1 MSRTI
6 DERVVE
12 MQFQNE
18 SFERNANQSIS
29 TLGKLDSA
37 LELKNG
43 KKSFADVEAAAKKTN
58 FSSLMNAVE
67 QVSSKFTALGV
78 IGFTALQRIANA
90 AINVGTQLVKSLTID
105 PIMQGYQEYEL
116 KMGSIQTIMAGTGE
130 DLQTVNGYLEEL
142 NEYADRT
149 IYSFADMTQNIGK
162 FTNNGVSLE
171 NSVAAIQGIAN
182 VAAISGANA
191 NEASRA
197 MYNLAQALSAGYV
210 KLIDWKSIENANMG
224 TVAFKQNLID
234 MAVEL
239 GTVKKIGDG
248 MYRTLTGKT
257 FNATQNFN
265 DVLQEQWMTSDVLI
279 NTLIRY
285 TDETTELGQQAY
297 EAATKV
303 RTFSKLMDTLK
314 EAVGSGWA
322 MTAQY
327 IIGDFEQ
334 ASDLWTKVNDK
345 LSGIINKSAEAR
357 NSLLKAW
364 NQGAL
369 GEDSNT
375 MGMWNSVDQVWTNMT
390 GREAVLEGL
399 ASIFSEIEKILGRV
413 STAFGKV
420 FDKLTAN
427 DLIQASYRFLNFA
440 RSLRLSDE
448 QLNSLESGF
457 TGIFSVIKKAGS
469 MAKTFLGS
477 LKPLVKLATYI
488 GSILI
493 DAFGK
498 LGEKLSG
505 ISKWDSYKDF
515 LSNFS
520 DGLSKLVELLTNGAD
535 SAREFATE
543 LYSILK
549 GNFETGLTTVVTKLG
564 VIGETIQG
572 IFAGLKI
579 GDKLSS
585 LFGTLS
591 IVDGFSNSLSGFS
604 LGNITSLIGTGGLTA
619 LLVSLTGL
627 INTFKESLDSLSGV
641 VGEGGV
647 LGTLRDT
654 LKSFQTQIKAKAIKD
669 IAIAVGI
676 LAAALLVLSLIKP
689 DRLMSAMTGLAM
701 SMVGLVKV
709 VSAVGKIVSGTG
721 FNLKGFIA
729 LASGLISLAAAILIL
744 AAAVKIMAGLSWSE
758 LVAGLSGLAGVS
770 YVLAKTAEY
779 LTRNAKRL
787 KVSAIGYIGL
797 ATAVL
802 ILSVAVKK
810 FADLDFAKMLQG
822 LIGVAA
828 VLASIARFTKIAET
842 AKVGVGTGVALIT
855 IAAAMIIFA
864 SAVAKF
870 GEMPWQQ
877 ALQGAIAMTVI
888 LAMIAGFSLLL
899 SECDNM
905 LSTGASLILA
915 SVAMQILAS
924 ALEKF
929 GSMDYEEFGRGL
941 LAMCG
946 SLMILAGAMWAFGKT
961 KDGTTAML
969 AASAAM
975 LILAPALKSLG
986 QLSLAQVGISLLAI
1000 AAAFTILGV
1009 AGRLLKPLAP
1019 IILTLSEAI
1028 TLMGVGVLAAGFGI
1042 IALAAGITALATA
1055 FSVGANA
1062 IVGGIVAMATGVAQ
1076 GIVQFASIIADG
1088 APTIAKAVVSVI
1100 LSVLAIAATM
1110 IPKAVGLLMQFFSEL
1125 LNTISAYIG
1134 PLSESI
1140 VNVIEQLGYAIA
1152 NSADKIANAA
1162 VVLVIA
1168 FVNGIANGIRNNE
1181 EEIFAAVRNILS
1193 SIIELCIS
1201 AIQMIFDLIPGAG
1214 FISDKL
1220 EDAKTAVREF
1230 LAPETMQ
1237 DSGTDAGEVVGNNV
1251 TTGVTTAID
1260 DSKDTLTTSG
1270 IDITGF
1276 IKEGAESVDT
1286 TSSGEEIVN
1295 GITRGI
1301 KTYSPKAIK
1310 AASELAKQC
1319 SDTIDKSLDI
1329 NSPSKV
1335 TAKSGASIVEGLALG
1350 MKENTGDATNS
1361 AKLMASQTVNAL
1373 NASLDGTEASAPA
1386 PVLDMST
1393 IYSQIASMEQNEEW
1407 QMVIKP
1413 VLDMSEVNPG
1423 LSNLSAIV
1431 SAKAQNAASGYRN
1444 TQESAYGSGK
1454 TGAAAS
1460 SQTNN
1465 ISPNFYI
1472 YGAEG
1477 QNVEELADIIMSK
1490 MENAYTVKAE
1500 VFR

>member
-18 SFERNANQSIS
+18 SFERNANRSIS
-29 TLGKLDSA
+29 TLEKLDSA

-43 KKSFADVEAAAKKTN
+43 KKSFADVEAAAEKTN

-90 AINVGTQLVKSLTID
+90 AINVGTSLVKSLTID

-116 KMGSIQTIMAGTGE
+116 KMGSIQTIMASTGE
-130 DLQTVNGYLEEL
+130 DLTTVKGYLEEL
-142 NEYADRT
+142 NEYADKT
-149 IYSFADMTQNIGK
+149 IYSFSDMTQNIGK
-162 FTNNGVSLE
+162 FTSAGVSLE

-182 VAAISGANA
+182 VAAISGANT

-197 MYNLAQALSAGYV
+197 MYNFAQALSAGYV
-210 KLIDWKSIENANMG
+210 KLIDWKSIENANMA
-224 TVAFKQNLID
+224 TVEFKQQLID
-234 MAVEL
+234 TALEL
-239 GTVKKIGDG
+239 GTVTKDADG
-248 MYRTLTGKT
+248 MYRTLSGKT
-257 FNATQNFN
+257 FNATKNFN
-265 DVLQEQWMTSDVLI
+265 DVLQEQWMTTDVLVT
-279 NTLIRY
+279 TLGKY
-285 TDETTELGQQAY
+285 TDETTEIGQKAY

-322 MTAQY
+322 MTAEY

-345 LSGIINKSAEAR
+345 LSEIINKSAEAR

-364 NQGAL
+364 NQGVL
-369 GEDSNT
+369 GEDSNIL
-375 MGMWNSVDQVWTNMT
+375 GMWNAVDQVWTNMT
-390 GREAVLEGL
+390 GREAVLKGL
-399 ASIFSEIEKILGRV
+399 ASIFGEIEKILGRI

-420 FDKLTAN
+420 FKKLTAN

-457 TGIFSVIKKAGS
+457 TGVFSVIKKAGS
-469 MAKTFLGS
+469 IVKTFIGF
-477 LKPLVKLATYI
+477 LKPIVKLVTYI
-488 GSILI
+488 GGVLI

-515 LSNFS
+515 FSNFS
-520 DGLSKLVELLTNGAD
+520 DGLSKLVELLINGAD
-535 SAREFATE
+535 SASEFATE
-543 LYSILK
+543 LYSIVK
-549 GNFETGLTTVVTKLG
+549 GNFETALTAAATKLG
-564 VIGETIQG
+564 AIGETIRG
-572 IFAGLKI
+572 IFADLKI

-585 LFGTLS
+585 LLGAFLLL
-591 IVDGFSNSLSGFS
+591 DGFSNSLSSF
-604 LGNITSLIGTGGLTA
+604 SLIGTGGLTA
-619 LLVSLTGL
+619 LLVSL
-627 INTFKESLDSLSGV
+627 SR
-641 VGEGGV
+641 V
-647 LGTLRDT
+647 LGTLGDT

-669 IAIAVGI
+669 IAISVGI

-689 DRLMSAMTGLAM
+689 ERLMSAMTGLAM

-709 VSAVGKIVSGTG
+709 VSAVGKIVSGSG
-721 FNLKGFIA
+721 FNLKGFIV
-729 LASGLISLAAAILIL
+729 LASALVPLAAAILIL
-744 AAAVKIMAGLSWSE
+744 SVAVKIMAGLNWSE
-758 LVAGLSGLAGVS
+758 LVAGLAGLAGIS

-779 LTRNAKRL
+779 LSRNAKGL
-787 KVSAIGYIGL
+787 KVSAIGFIGL

-810 FADLDFAKMLQG
+810 FAELDLGKMVQG

-842 AKVGVGTGVALIT
+842 AKIGVKTGIALIA
-855 IAAAMIIFA
+855 IAAAMVIFS

-877 ALQGAIAMTVI
+877 ALQGVIAMTAI

-899 SECDNM
+899 AECNNM
-905 LSTGASLILA
+905 LSTSAALILVGA
-915 SVAMQILAS
+915 AMQILAS

-961 KDGTTAML
+961 KDGITAIL

-986 QLSLAQVGISLLAI
+986 QLSLTQVGISLLAI
-1000 AAAFTILGV
+1000 AGAFIILGV
-1009 AGRLLKPLAP
+1009 AGLLLKPLAP
-1019 IILTLSEAI
+1019 IILTLSGAI
-1028 TLMGVGVLAAGFGI
+1028 ALMGTGVLAAGFGI

-1062 IVGGIVAMATGVAQ
+1062 IVGGIVAIAIGLAQ

-1110 IPKAVGLLMQFFSEL
+1110 IPKAVGLLMQFFTEL

-1162 VVLVIA
+1162 LVLVIA

-1295 GITRGI
+1295 GITKGI
-1301 KTYSPKAIK
+1301 KTHSPKAIN
-1310 AASELAKQC
+1310 AATELAKQC
-1319 SDTIDKSLDI
+1319 SDTINKSLDI

-1373 NASLDGTEASAPA
+1373 NAGLDSAEASAPA

-1393 IYSQIASMEQNEEW
+1393 IYSQIASMEQDDEW

-1431 SAKAQNAASGYRN
+1431 SAKAQNAAGTYRS
-1444 TQESAYGSGK
+1444 TQESAYGAGK
-1454 TGAAAS
+1454 AGTAAT

>member
-37 LELKNG
+37 LQLKNG
-43 KKSFADVEAAAKKTN
+43 KASFADVEAAAKKTN
-58 FSSLMNAVE
+58 FSPLITAVE
-67 QVSSKFTALGV
+67 QISSKFSNLG
-78 IGFTALQRIANA
+78 IMGITALQKIAST
-90 AINVGTQLVKSLTID
+90 AIDTGMALTKSLTIA
-105 PIMQGYQEYEL
+105 PISQGYSEYEL

-130 DLQTVNGYLEEL
+130 ELHTVKEYLEEL

-149 IYSFADMTQNIGK
+149 IYSFADMTTNIGK

-182 VAAISGANA
+182 VAAVSGANA

-210 KLIDWKSIENANMG
+210 KLIDWKSIELANMG
-224 TVAFKQNLID
+224 TVEFKQNLID
-234 MAVEL
+234 TAVEL
-239 GTVKKIGDG
+239 GTVEKIGDG

-257 FNATQNFN
+257 FNASKNFN

-279 NTLIRY
+279 NTLIKY
-285 TDETTELGQQAY
+285 TDETTEIGQKAY

-322 MTAQY
+322 MTAEY
-327 IIGDFEQ
+327 IIGDFDQ
-334 ASDLWTKVNDK
+334 ATELWTRVNDV
-345 LSGIINKSAEAR
+345 LSDIINKSADAR
-357 NSLLKAW
+357 NSLLKVW
-364 NQGAL
+364 NQGMVDDE
-369 GEDSNT
+369 GKT
-375 MGMWNSVDQVWTNMT
+375 IRMWNTVDKVWTKMT
-390 GREAVLEGL
+390 GREAVLQGFTT
-399 ASIFSEIEKILGRV
+399 IFQNLEKLLSRV
-413 STAFGKV
+413 GTAFSKV
-420 FDKLTAN
+420 FDKINAQ
-427 DLIQASYRFLNFA
+427 DLIQFSYGFLDIT
-440 RSLRLSDE
+440 RSLHLSNK
-448 QLNSLESGF
+448 QLKWVENGF
-457 TGIFSVIKKAGS
+457 TGIFSVLKRLGGI
-469 MAKTFLGS
+469 AKELLGALS
-477 LKPLVKLATYI
+477 PLLKLASYL
-488 GSILI
+488 GNELLK
-493 DAFGK
+493 AFGK
-498 LGEKLSG
+498 LGDKLVEF
-505 ISKWDSYKDF
+505 SKWDSYTDFFTAFKSGLDTVITALISGAEAAKEFFGSIIANIQLPDVGTWLSQFTGAKDIPGILVSIGSALSPIF
-515 LSNFS
+515 SVLKEMFSGAFSNFTIM
-520 DGLSKLVELLTNGAD
+520 DLAKLLESGSMTALTI
-535 SAREFATE
+535 SLTEFVNSLNDLVGE
-543 LYSILK
+543 D
-549 GNFETGLTTVVTKLG
+549 G
-564 VIGETIQG
+564 VIG
-572 IFAGLKI
+572 
-579 GDKLSS
+579 S
-585 LFGTLS
+585 LRK
-591 IVDGFSNSLSGFS
+591 SLLALTGSV
-604 LGNITSLIGTGGLTA
+604 NPRAITSIA
-619 LLVSLTGL
+619 VS
-627 INTFKESLDSLSGV
+627 
-641 VGEGGV
+641 
-647 LGTLRDT
+647 
-654 LKSFQTQIKAKAIKD
+654 
-669 IAIAVGI
+669 VGI
-676 LAAALLVLSLIKP
+676 LAASLWALSKLDPESLATGMIALLLTV
-689 DRLMSAMTGLAM
+689 
-701 SMVGLVKV
+701 VGLKKV
-709 VSAVGKIVSGTG
+709 IGIANNLVSGR
-721 FNLKGFIA
+721 GFIA
-729 LASGLISLAAAILIL
+729 KDFMKVMKTMIPMATAILIL
-744 AAAVKIMAGLSWSE
+744 SVAVTILASAVKKLAE
-758 LVAGLSGLAGVS
+758 LDWGELFAGLAGLAGICAVM
-770 YVLAKTAEY
+770 AKTAAY
-779 LTRNAKRL
+779 LAKNANGL

-797 ATAVL
+797 AAAIL
-802 ILSVAVKK
+802 ILSVAVEKLAK
-810 FADLDFAKMLQG
+810 LDFVQMLQ
-822 LIGVAA
+822 GVAA
-828 VLASIARFTKIAET
+828 VGALLAIVGEFATYSDAWKI
-842 AKVGVGTGVALIT
+842 GVKTGAALIA
-855 IAAAMIIFA
+855 IAASMVIFS

-877 ALQGAIAMTVI
+877 ALQGVIAMGAI

-899 SECDNM
+899 SECNNM

-915 SVAMQILAS
+915 SVAVQILAS

-929 GSMDYEEFGRGL
+929 GRMDYEEFGRGL

-969 AASAAM
+969 AASAAV
-975 LILAPALKSLG
+975 LILALALKSLG
-986 QLSLAQVGISLLAI
+986 QLSLAQVGISLLGI
-1000 AAAFTILGV
+1000 AAAIAILGL
-1009 AGRLLKPLAP
+1009 AGKLLKPVIPTILELTGALALFG
-1019 IILTLSEAI
+1019 IGILAI
-1028 TLMGVGVLAAGFGI
+1028 GVGVTAIATGIATLAA
-1042 IALAAGITALATA
+1042 AVAGGSA
-1055 FSVGANA
+1055 A
-1062 IVGGIVAMATGVAQ
+1062 IVGAIVAIIVGVAQ

-1110 IPKAVGLLMQFFSEL
+1110 IPKAVALLMQFFTEL

-1373 NASLDGTEASAPA
+1373 NAGLDGTEASAPA

-1393 IYSQIASMEQNEEW
+1393 IYSQIASMEQNDEW

-1413 VLDMSEVNPG
+1413 VLDMSGVNPG

-1431 SAKAQNAASGYRN
+1431 SAKAQNAASSYRN